1 MSRQLAK
8 HWFSVEEYE
17 RMGRAGVF
25 GDDARLE
32 LLEGEIYEMPPIGS
46 PHASCVKHFNVL
58 LNSHFSGKMLVG
70 VQDPVRLDDFSE
82 PQPDI
87 SLLRWRNDFYKN
99 SHPTPADVL
108 LIIEVADST
117 VESDRSYKIPLYA
130 KAGIPE
136 AWIINL
142 QDETIELYAEPAGGV
157 YQVSK
162 TFKRGEEAQAHT
174 VADLRVEVADIL
186 G

>member
-8 HWFSVEEYE
+8 HWITADEYE
-17 RMGRAGVF
+17 HMGRAGIF
-25 GDDARLE
+25 GDSARLE
-32 LLEGEIYEMPPIGS
+32 LLEGEIYQMSPIGS
-46 PHASCVKHFNVL
+46 PHAACVTMLHEL
-58 LNSHFSGKMLVG
+58 LTLKFAGRLIVFS
-70 VQDPVRLDDFSE
+70 QNPVRLDDFSE

-87 SLLRWRNDFYKN
+87 ALVRWRSDFYKS

-136 AWIINL
+136 AWIVNL
-142 QDETIELYAEPAGGV
+142 PDEMIELYAEPLNGV
-157 YQVSK
+157 YQVSR
-162 TFKRGEEAQAHT
+162 TIKRGEEARAHSIENLS
-174 VADLRVEVADIL
+174 VGVSDIL

>member
-8 HWFSVEEYE
+8 HWISVDEYE

-25 GDDARLE
+25 GESTRLE
-32 LLEGEIYEMPPIGS
+32 LLEGEIYEMSPIGS
-46 PHASCVKHFNVL
+46 PHAACVKYLNMLFNRL
-58 LNSHFSGKMLVG
+58 FSGKMLVG
-70 VQDPVRLDDFSE
+70 VQDPIRVDDFSE

-87 SLLRWRNDFYKN
+87 ALLRWRDDFYKS

-108 LIIEVADST
+108 LVIEVADST
-117 VESDRSYKIPLYA
+117 VESDRSYKLPLYA

-136 AWIINL
+136 VWIVNL
-142 QDETIELYAEPAGGV
+142 PDETIELYAEPASGV
-157 YQVSK
+157 YQASK
-162 TFKRGEEAQAHT
+162 TFKRGEEVQAQG
-174 VADLRVEVADIL
+174 VSELRVGVADIL

>member
-8 HWFSVEEYE
+8 HWISVDEYE
-17 RMGRAGVF
+17 RMGHAGIF

-32 LLEGEIYEMPPIGS
+32 LLEGEIYEMSPIGS
-46 PHASCVKHFNVL
+46 PHAACVKYLNTLFNRL
-58 LNSHFSGKMLVG
+58 FSGKMLVG
-70 VQDPVRLDDFSE
+70 VQDPIRLDDFSE

-87 SLLRWRNDFYKN
+87 ALLRWRDDFYKN

-108 LIIEVADST
+108 LVIEVADTT
-117 VESDRSYKIPLYA
+117 VESDRSYKLPLYA

-136 AWIINL
+136 VWIVNL
-142 QDETIELYAEPAGGV
+142 PDETIELYAEPASGV

-162 TFKRGEEAQAHT
+162 TFERGEEVQAQG
-174 VADLRVEVADIL
+174 VSELRVGVADIL